1 LLFGLELAPPELVP
15 PELAPPELAPPEV
28 DGLEGL
34 IAPLLE
40 LEPPL
45 ALLGL
50 LLELELEPDAPL
62 LKKSSH
68 SERLIWP
75 LPSLSSLLKS
85 SCFMLWLSPEAD
97 EPPAADGE
105 CVAEDEVPPEDDGL
119 LLLCDVE
126 GELAPLEL
134 LFAASP
140 AP

>member
-1 LLFGLELAPPELVP
+1 M
-15 PELAPPELAPPEV
+15 
-28 DGLEGL
+28 
-34 IAPLLE
+34 PL

-50 LLELELEPDAPL
+50 APELELEPDAPL
-62 LKKSSH
+62 LKKASH

-85 SCFMLWLSPEAD
+85 SCFMVWLSPEAD
-97 EPPAADGE
+97 EPPAADDVPPEEELLPAADGE
-105 CVAEDEVPPEDDGL
+105 CVLEDEVPPDDDGL
-119 LLLCDVE
+119 LLCEVE

-134 LFAASP
+134 LFEVSP